1 MDFLVWDSRSQPD
14 PIKQPVL
21 EIGRAMIMSTWCWCC
36 QGIRAWKDGLENI
49 FVVTLLFQWREE
61 TVSSIDRHEV
71 TFFCSVLF
79 ACYTSRPII
88 CSRRSGVF
96 FYLVVALEMT
106 DDITSQKWY
115 NDSSYVSFIFV
126 GRFIYLIL
134 LSVLFHFVFLYSPSF
149 IMFYFCV
156 STYSSSLI
164 LLSLFILLPSVFLF
178 SISSCLPFPFS
189 THYPATFNSF
199 SVLFLS
205 PSPSP
210 SYCKAQIIC
219 RRLSPFHYASY
230 CNIQLISHFYLS
242 PFPSAP
248 FHSIAEYFKRY

>member
-79 ACYTSRPII
+79 ACYASRPII

-115 NDSSYVSFIFV
+115 NDSSYVSFVFV

-134 LSVLFHFVFLYSPSF
+134 LSVLFHFVFLYSPSL
-149 IMFYFCV
+149 IMFFF
-156 STYSSSLI
+156 SLI
-164 LLSLFILLPSVFLF
+164 LRHSFCFHSLSFFFPSSYFPFLLVSHFLF
-178 SISSCLPFPFS
+178 LRLILQPS
-189 THYPATFNSF
+189 THF
-199 SVLFLS
+199 
-205 PSPSP
+205 
-210 SYCKAQIIC
+210 
-219 RRLSPFHYASY
+219 
-230 CNIQLISHFYLS
+230 
-242 PFPSAP
+242 
-248 FHSIAEYFKRY
+248 